1 MTTAAQIE
9 HRLRH
14 VPAFLGCY
22 AVDEL
27 NAIPVV
33 PGSSCILNYGTR
45 HSGGLHWVAC
55 LRLGTAEPL
64 YYDPVGGFGPDED
77 DRVLGVPPTHFKQFL
92 EEHSMTGRYRHSL
105 IGGESPTS
113 DICGEMS
120 TLAVLKND
128 IPTQRNGAI
137 TPSWR
142 EIIQR
147 SSRYGPAQF
156 DRYIINLVRLRK

>member
-9 HRLRH
+9 HRLRR
-14 VPAFLGCY
+14 VPAFIGCF
-22 AVDEL
+22 AADEL
-27 NAIPVV
+27 NTIPVV

-55 LRLGTAEPL
+55 LRLGTAEGL